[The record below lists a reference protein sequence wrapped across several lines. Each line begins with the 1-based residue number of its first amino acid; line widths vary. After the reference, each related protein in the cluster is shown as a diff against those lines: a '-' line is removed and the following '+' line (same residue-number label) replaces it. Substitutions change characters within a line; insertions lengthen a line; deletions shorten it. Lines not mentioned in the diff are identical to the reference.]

1 MRKNA
6 NTENQKALHSQFVMN
21 SRPVYEMMQAQNLQE
36 QAEASD
42 YEEEEE
48 EEEDGMARPQ
58 AKKKAGGLFSGF
70 GFGKSAPAKKMKAS
84 KKSDAYS
91 AQLYQASK
99 MSKGS
104 YMKK

>member
-1 MRKNA
+1 MADDSDDADEER
-6 NTENQKALHSQFVMN
+6 MN
-21 SRPVYEMMQAQNLQE
+21 SAL
-36 QAEASD
+36 
-42 YEEEEE
+42 
-48 EEEDGMARPQ
+48 PQ
-58 AKKKAGGLFSGF
+58 QKSGGLFSGF
-70 GFGKSAPAKKMKAS
+70 GFGGGKKAKAKVS